1 MSMHYDKIVIL
12 GVLEVLFLF
21 RISNNNTDNSINN
34 NNNNNRDLKLV
45 QKSVALRWNKPK
57 S

>member
-1 MSMHYDKIVIL
+1 MHYDKIVIL

-21 RISNNNTDNSINN
+21 RISNINTDNSINN
-34 NNNNNRDLKLV
+34 NNSNRDLKLV
-45 QKSVALRWNKPK
+45 QKSVALRWSKPK